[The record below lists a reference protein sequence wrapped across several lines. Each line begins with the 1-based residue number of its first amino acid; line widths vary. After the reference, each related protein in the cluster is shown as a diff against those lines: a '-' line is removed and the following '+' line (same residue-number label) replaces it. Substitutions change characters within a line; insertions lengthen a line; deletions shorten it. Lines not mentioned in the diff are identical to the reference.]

1 MTEVSPTRRR
11 LFRWIGWFGAINA
24 MLFALVAQRYL
35 WIYNFPSDGIGI
47 VYAALTF
54 VGHFALLSVVPMF
67 IVLTPFV
74 VAFRSKRLVQ
84 ALGVVIAAC
93 GLSLLFLDT
102 NVFAEHRFHLGALTA
117 SLFEL
122 STWVF
127 VGVLFVIFVAFE
139 AMLAGIIWRN
149 FASADRPKHGRM
161 LAVVLIGCWLA
172 SSDPRKTGPGATRL
186 GRSGNGAPA
195 AHVAW
200 QSRHGRR
207 AVELPAEPA

>member
-122 STWVF
+122 ST
-127 VGVLFVIFVAFE
+127 
-139 AMLAGIIWRN
+139 
-149 FASADRPKHGRM
+149 
-161 LAVVLIGCWLA
+161 
-172 SSDPRKTGPGATRL
+172 
-186 GRSGNGAPA
+186 
-195 AHVAW
+195 
-200 QSRHGRR
+200 
-207 AVELPAEPA
+207 